1 MASGFSAVIRNGKG
15 LELVKSRPRVSAR
28 VRLMPPFSGSPAA
41 PNPHHTAHMK
51 HKIATA
57 AAVLCTA
64 LPAMGFIKM
73 ENKSTVNK
81 DGSAKFTTTMELDLA
96 GPMAMMGQAGGKNP
110 LGDGKEM
117 LVQMMKSMGGNVDV
131 WSEAKSETTKGGATR
146 VTMSGYTK
154 DWRGMADLKKAL
166 AASGNSPIPLDDIP
180 EIKFMDMKDDTAG
193 NTVITMAGIDDLG
206 NILEAAR
213 KYAIK
218 EGKQPKPGD
227 MKVDQDEIAQGLKQ
241 VRDQWAGIKGIVGTF
256 VKGISIKSEIQVS
269 GTISSSDV
277 FKKTGENSATFTF
290 TGDQLLSLADKIIED
305 EDLPSKIVEMAK
317 IVEANFD
324 NEKSTEA
331 VKSFIEPYLKEVYGG
346 SANPKIVI
354 KPGAD
359 AFDYAA
365 ETDKAK
371 AAQSDELKS
380 LIDQSGKAG
389 KAKLPGG
396 AEAPVKKKA
405 A

>member
-1 MASGFSAVIRNGKG
+1 
-15 LELVKSRPRVSAR
+15 
-28 VRLMPPFSGSPAA
+28 
-41 PNPHHTAHMK
+41 MK

-73 ENKSTVNK
+73 ENKSTINK
-81 DGSAKFTTTMELDLA
+81 DGSAKFTTVMELDLA

-117 LVQMMKSMGGNVDV
+117 LVQMMKSMGSNVDV
-131 WSEAKSETTKGGATR
+131 WSDAKSETTKGGATR

-154 DWRGMADLKKAL
+154 DWRAMADLKKAM
-166 AASGNSPIPLDDIP
+166 AATGQSPIPLDDVP

-227 MKVDQDEIAQGLKQ
+227 MKVDQDEIAQGLTQ
-241 VRDQWAGIKGIVGTF
+241 VRGQWAGIKGIVGTF

-305 EDLPSKIVEMAK
+305 EDLPSKIVELAK
-317 IVEANFD
+317 AVEENFD
-324 NEKSTEA
+324 NEKSTAA
-331 VKSFIEPYLKEVYGG
+331 VKSFIEPFLKEVYGG

-365 ETDKAK
+365 ETGKAK
-371 AAQSDELKS
+371 AAQSDELKT
-380 LIDQSGKAG
+380 LIEQSAKEG

>member
-1 MASGFSAVIRNGKG
+1 
-15 LELVKSRPRVSAR
+15 
-28 VRLMPPFSGSPAA
+28 
-41 PNPHHTAHMK
+41 MK
-51 HKIATA
+51 NRIATA

-64 LPAMGFIKM
+64 LPAMGFVKV
-73 ENKSTVNK
+73 ESKSTVNK
-81 DGSAKFTTTMELDLA
+81 DGSAKFTTVMELDLS
-96 GPMAMMGQAGGKNP
+96 GVMAMMGQAGGKNP

-117 LVQMMKSMGGNVDV
+117 LTQMIKSMGSNVDV

-146 VTMSGYTK
+146 VTMSGFTK
-154 DWRGMADLKKAL
+154 DWRAMADLKKAM
-166 AASGNSPIPLDDIP
+166 AATGNSAIPLDDIP

-193 NTVITMAGIDDLG
+193 NTIITMAGLDDLG

-227 MKVDQDEIAQGLKQ
+227 MKVDEAEIAQGLTQ
-241 VRDQWAGIKGIVGTF
+241 FRGQWAGLKGIVGTF
-256 VKGISIKSEIQVS
+256 VKGMSIKSEIQVS
-269 GTISSSDV
+269 GTITSSDV

-305 EDLPSKIVEMAK
+305 EDLPSKIVGMAK
-317 IVEANFD
+317 AVEENFD
-324 NEKSTEA
+324 NEKSTAA

-346 SANPKIVI
+346 SANPRIVI

-365 ETDKAK
+365 ETEKAK

-380 LIDQSGKAG
+380 LIEESGKAG
-389 KAKLPGG
+389 KVKLPGG
-396 AEAPVKKKA
+396 SEAPAPGKKKA